1 MQLLHFNA
9 HKYFTQVFKK
19 YDKLNESVQENVS
32 AMRVVKAYVRED
44 YERGKFGKASY
55 NIYKMFI
62 KAEGI
67 VSINAPSMMLAIQ
80 LYFIYKLA

>member
-1 MQLLHFNA
+1 M
-9 HKYFTQVFKK
+9 K
-19 YDKLNESVQENVS
+19 QEMY

-62 KAEGI
+62 K
-67 VSINAPSMMLAIQ
+67 MLEV
-80 LYFIYKLA
+80 LFH